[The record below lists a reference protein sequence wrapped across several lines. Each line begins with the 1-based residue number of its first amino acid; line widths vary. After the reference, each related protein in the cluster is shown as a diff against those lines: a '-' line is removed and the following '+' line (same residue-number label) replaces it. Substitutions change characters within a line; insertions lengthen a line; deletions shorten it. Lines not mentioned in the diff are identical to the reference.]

1 MVIAFW
7 RAGVATLLVAT
18 AGCASVPLEQGR
30 SGVHELL
37 ASRVS
42 ADAATDAQLREWL
55 AAPLTLENAQRIAL
69 LRNPRLQAEYAQLG
83 LSAADVFEAGRLQNP
98 SIGLAWLF
106 PRGAAEGAKFG
117 ASASLGFT
125 DLLLRRSKTRIAAA
139 EYAGTQARVA
149 AAVLDLLVDTQRA
162 WFDCV
167 AAAQRVAVRRS
178 IQEAAAVSADLAGR
192 YFEAGNISQLELQVQ
207 RAEATG
213 ALIEA
218 QDAGNELIDARAQ
231 LQAQLGLAPRDG
243 AWTTPDALPDVPKD
257 AALADVAGLQ
267 RDALEQRLDLAA
279 ARRRVQALEAQLGAT
294 RRYRY
299 VTDLRAGADFERE
312 ADGARRLGPSV
323 GLALPLFHQGQGAVT
338 RAASELDRARAE
350 AASLELQIQA
360 DVERQAARLRGAH
373 AQVASYR
380 DGLIPQ
386 REAVVARLK
395 EQANFMLIDSFAVL
409 VARQQEYAA
418 YAGYVDAVQRYWTA
432 QVELLRAT
440 GTQRGGE
447 VQP

>member
-7 RAGVATLLVAT
+7 RAGVATLLVAA

-30 SGVHELL
+30 SGVHDLL
-37 ASRVS
+37 ATRVS
-42 ADAATDAQLREWL
+42 VDAATDAQLREWL

-98 SIGLAWLF
+98 SIGLTWLF
-106 PRGAAEGAKFG
+106 PRGDAVGTKFG

-125 DLLLRRSKTRIAAA
+125 DLLLRRSKTRVAAA

-149 AAVLDLLVDTQRA
+149 AAVLDLMVDTQRA
-162 WFDCV
+162 WLDCV
-167 AAAQRVAVRRS
+167 AAAQRAAVRRS
-178 IQEAAAVSADLAGR
+178 IQDAAAVSADLAGR

-218 QDAGNELIDARAQ
+218 QNAGNALIDARAR

-243 AWTTPDALPDVPKD
+243 AWTIPDALPEVPKD

-267 RDALEQRLDLAA
+267 RNALDQRLDLAA

-299 VTDLRAGADFERE
+299 LTDLRVGADYERE

-338 RAASELDRARAE
+338 RGAGELDRARAE

-395 EQANFMLIDSFAVL
+395 EQANFMLTDSFAVL

-418 YAGYVDAVQRYWTA
+418 YAGYVDAVQGYWTA
-432 QVELLRAT
+432 RVELLRAT
-440 GTQRGGE
+440 GTQRAGE